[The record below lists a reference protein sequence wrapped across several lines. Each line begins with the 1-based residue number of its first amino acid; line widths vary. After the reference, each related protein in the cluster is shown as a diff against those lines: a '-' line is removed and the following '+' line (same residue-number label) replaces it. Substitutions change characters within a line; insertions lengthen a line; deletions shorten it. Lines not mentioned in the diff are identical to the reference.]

1 MKNLR
6 HEDTWGNKLVDI
18 PRSQLFVTMR
28 MWTFDR
34 PPLPSVDASLEIDPE
49 AVATVD
55 WIMLTFVRRLESC
68 ILLWRNLLAVTDLA
82 FEDAMLIN
90 QGEVPPKPVS
100 SFDFSTVGAVLTSQR
115 WLSFP
120 TCG

>member
-18 PRSQLFVTMR
+18 PRSQFFVTIR

-34 PPLPSVDASLEIDPE
+34 PPLPSVDASLKIDPE

-55 WIMLTFVRRLESC
+55 WIMLTFVRRLEPC
-68 ILLWRNLLAVTDLA
+68 VLLWRNLLAVTDLA

-90 QGEVPPKPVS
+90 QGEVPPQPVS
-100 SFDFSTVGAVLTSQR
+100 SFDFSTVGAVLTSR
-115 WLSFP
+115 R
-120 TCG
+120 